1 MPSGRRQNNYGVG
14 FLNRDETSSSIRW
27 ARQLLAC
34 VLSAALLLSGCT
46 VGPKYHRPSVTTP
59 EAFKELTPADYPS
72 TDGWK
77 VAQPRDAALKGKWWE
92 IFNDP
97 QLNALEE
104 QVNVS
109 NQTIASAAAAFLVAR
124 AMVRQARSQY
134 FPTVTVGPSINT
146 SMQSGTLSSG
156 FATGSGTGTGTG
168 VVVSP
173 QVITNYSLPFDA
185 TWVPDLFGRVRN
197 NVRANANAAQA
208 SAADLEN
215 TRLTV
220 QAEVAVDYFSIRG
233 QDALK
238 QLLDDTVVSFQES
251 LRLTQAL
258 YETGIDS
265 DEAVAQAETQLES
278 AQAQDTNLGI
288 LRSQFE
294 HAVATLVG
302 QPAPSFSIPT
312 APLRP
317 DPPAIPYAV
326 PSQLLERRPDIAA
339 SERLMAQANAQI
351 GVAVAAYYPTVTLS
365 ASGGFETSSFTSWF
379 TWPSRFWSAGPSASE
394 TIFDGGLRRA
404 TVQQFEANFLET
416 VANYRQTVLAA
427 FQNVEDNLAS
437 LRILSVEI
445 RQQDTAVGS
454 AQRNLK
460 IAIDRYR
467 LGIDPYLNVITAE
480 TALFTNQQTA
490 VNLRIQQMTASVQLV
505 EAVGGGWDASQLPS
519 AGMMSAPLTVPKPDA
534 KPPSNQ

>member
-1 MPSGRRQNNYGVG
+1 V
-14 FLNRDETSSSIRW
+14 
-27 ARQLLAC
+27 
-34 VLSAALLLSGCT
+34 T
-46 VGPKYHRPSVTTP
+46 VP
-59 EAFKELTPADYPS
+59 EAYKELTPADYQT
-72 TDGWK
+72 TDGWR
-77 VAQPRDAALKGKWWE
+77 VAQPKDAALKGKWWE

-109 NQTIASAAAAFLVAR
+109 NQNIASAAAAFLVAR

-134 FPTVTVGPSINT
+134 FPTVTVGPGITTGRQSATTTVT
-146 SMQSGTLSSG
+146 STGGSTGV
-156 FATGSGTGTGTG
+156 TGST
-168 VVVSP
+168 P
-173 QVITNYSLPFDA
+173 PVITNYSLPFDA

-197 NVRANANAAQA
+197 TVRANANAAQA

-302 QPAPSFSIPT
+302 QPASSFSIST
-312 APLRP
+312 EPLKT

-339 SERLMAQANAQI
+339 SERLMSQANAQI
-351 GVAVAAYYPTVTLS
+351 GIAVAAYYPTVTLS
-365 ASGGFETSSFTSWF
+365 AAAGLETNSFTKWF
-379 TWPSRFWSAGPSASE
+379 TWPSRFWSVGPSASE
-394 TIFDGGLRRA
+394 TLFDGGLRRA
-404 TVQQFEANFLET
+404 TVQQFQANFLET
-416 VANYRQTVLAA
+416 IANYRQTVLAA
-427 FQNVEDNLAS
+427 FQNVEDNLAA
-437 LRILSVEI
+437 LRILSIEI

-460 IAIDRYR
+460 IAIDRYK

-490 VNLRIQQMTASVQLV
+490 VSLRIQQMTASVQLV

-519 AGMMSAPLTVPKPDA
+519 AGLMSGPLAVPKPDSTA
-534 KPPSNQ
+534 PEKQ